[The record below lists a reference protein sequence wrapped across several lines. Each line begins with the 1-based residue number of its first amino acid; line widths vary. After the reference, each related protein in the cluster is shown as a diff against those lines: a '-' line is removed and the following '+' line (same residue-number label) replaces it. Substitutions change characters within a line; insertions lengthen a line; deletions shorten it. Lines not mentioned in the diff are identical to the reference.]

1 MGKKKTGKSQYAFFE
16 DVKNK
21 NKTSKELGLI
31 QDQSEE
37 AKEKRRKSREAR
49 KRSGN

>member
-1 MGKKKTGKSQYAFFE
+1 MAKKQSKWQKAFSAGFTGKDMGIKKPE
-16 DVKNK
+16 
-21 NKTSKELGLI
+21 G

-49 KRSGN
+49 RRRGN